1 LHPEQQAP
9 TPAQEAE
16 AGRFADAY
24 IRRQLSTEPVDE
36 RQAEAFLCQAYAVAG
51 LAPPQRIQWL
61 DGPLQLD
68 ALLVAHRFGPDVGDR
83 VVYGVVRDRVRA
95 GVRESL
101 WERVWDSVGAHVAD
115 RVGNLG
121 QSIESWLSGGVAP
134 ETTWYS
140 IRAYEDACL
149 LATAHFFATY
159 LAQSEVDALVH
170 FTTLVSGYWL
180 GRETALV
187 VRRPTLLCLDA
198 AGDVHSATGRCV
210 TYADGWG
217 CYAWHGVRVPE
228 QVILAPETL
237 ARDDFVQAKNVEV
250 RRVIQERMGEQF
262 MKKLGGV
269 VLDSGPR
276 GTLYEVCV
284 LAVDP
289 EEDELEEVVRYVQVQ
304 DASTERQYFL
314 RVPPT
319 IQTAAEAVA
328 WTFQVAVEAYHPAH
342 ET

>member
-1 LHPEQQAP
+1 
-9 TPAQEAE
+9 
-16 AGRFADAY
+16 
-24 IRRQLSTEPVDE
+24 
-36 RQAEAFLCQAYAVAG
+36 VAG
-51 LAPPQRIQWL
+51 LAPPQCIQWL

-68 ALLVAHRFGPDVGDR
+68 ALLADHRFGPDVGDR

-101 WERVWDSVGAHVAD
+101 WERAWDGVGALVAD

-140 IRAYEDACL
+140 VRAYEDACL
-149 LATAHFFATY
+149 LAVAHFFATY

-170 FTTLVSGYWL
+170 FTTLVSGYRL

-187 VRRPTLLCLDA
+187 VRRPTLLCLDT
-198 AGDVHSATGRCV
+198 AGDLHCATGRCV
-210 TYADGWG
+210 TYADDWG
-217 CYAWHGVRVPE
+217 CYAWHGILVPE

-237 ARDDFVQAKNVEV
+237 ARDDFVHAKNVEV
-250 RRVIQERMGEQF
+250 RRVIQERMGEQLITR
-262 MKKLGGV
+262 LGGV

-276 GTLYEVCV
+276 GTLYEVC
-284 LAVDP
+284 LPEVDP

-304 DASTERQYFL
+304 DASTSRQYFL
-314 RVPPT
+314 RVPLT
-319 IQTAAEAVA
+319 IQTAAEAVS
-328 WTFQVAVEAYHPAH
+328 WSFGLSVEEYHPAQ